1 MTTTIRSF
9 IAAGL
14 LAGTFAI
21 AAPQNALAQGKSDK
35 AAKVERKIDRKVD
48 KRVAKTT
55 HTRSRLATRRTRSVS
70 YPRLLCED
78 GVWVTRDRGCVGHG
92 GIATRQGP
100 EGGYPRASARA
111 RERANPNSAV
121 IRGIGANNVR
131 TNAIARCNDGTY
143 WHSTTRDN
151 ACYLHGG
158 VATWY

>member
-14 LAGTFAI
+14 LAGAFAI
-21 AAPQNALAQGKSDK
+21 AAPQNALAQGKSQK
-35 AAKVERKIDRKVD
+35 AAKVEKRDD
-48 KRVAKTT
+48 KHVTKSTGTTKTT
-55 HTRSRLATRRTRSVS
+55 RRLATRRTRTS
-70 YPRLLCED
+70 YQRVLCED
-78 GVWVTRDRGCVGHG
+78 GVWVTRSRGCVGHG

-100 EGGYPRASARA
+100 EGGYPPASDRARA
-111 RERANPNSAV
+111 RANENSAV

-143 WHSTTRDN
+143 WHAPTRDN

-158 VATWY
+158 VATWL

>member
-14 LAGTFAI
+14 LAGAFAI
-21 AAPQNALAQGKSDK
+21 AAPQNALAQGKSHK
-35 AAKVERKIDRKVD
+35 AAKVENKVERKVD
-48 KRVAKTT
+48 KHVAKTT
-55 HTRSRLATRRTRSVS
+55 HTRSRLATRRARSVS

-78 GVWVTRDRGCVGHG
+78 GVYVTRSRGCVGHG
-92 GIATRQGP
+92 GTATRQGP
-100 EGGYPRASARA
+100 EGGYPRASDRA

-143 WHSTTRDN
+143 WHATTRDN

-158 VATWY
+158 VSTWY

>member
-14 LAGTFAI
+14 LAGAFAI
-21 AAPQNALAQGKSDK
+21 AAPQNALAQGKSQK
-35 AAKVERKIDRKVD
+35 AAKVERKVD

-55 HTRSRLATRRTRSVS
+55 HTRSRLATRRARSVS

-78 GVWVTRDRGCVGHG
+78 GVYVTRDRGCIGHG
-92 GIATRQGP
+92 GIAARQGP
-100 EGGYPRASARA
+100 EGGYPPASARA
-111 RERANPNSAV
+111 RERANANSAV

-143 WHSTTRDN
+143 WHATTRDN